1 MEEFCGIPKSQWVL
15 IAPFVYASELG
26 YQLFGLIILFS
37 QLYYVVS
44 ESSHRCWTFTDV
56 NVSFWGVFLHCCQ
69 DASTGL
75 ELYHQHSPLANR

>member
-44 ESSHRCWTFTDV
+44 ESSHRC
-56 NVSFWGVFLHCCQ
+56 
-69 DASTGL
+69 
-75 ELYHQHSPLANR
+75 